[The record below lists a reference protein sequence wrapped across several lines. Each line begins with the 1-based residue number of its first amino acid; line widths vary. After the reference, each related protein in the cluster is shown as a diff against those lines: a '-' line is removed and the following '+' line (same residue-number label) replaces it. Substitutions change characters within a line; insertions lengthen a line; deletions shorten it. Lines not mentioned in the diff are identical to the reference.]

1 MPGTRLAVAT
11 LVLGM
16 QMPGAEMAVAAM
28 LMPGVVGAVA
38 VATMLAVM
46 VVLVPGAVVAAGAVV
61 AVAALVAVA
70 AVVVR
75 NEDEG
80 VPGKLVPVA
89 VPAGMARGMR
99 PLVART
105 RSLRIVQHPVEGSRG
120 NPEENRLAGGKVMS
134 ALPGVTLSIRGER
147 RLDAE
152 RGHREHRE
160 QRRER

>member
-16 QMPGAEMAVAAM
+16 LEPGAEMAVAAM
-28 LMPGVVGAVA
+28 LVAAVLMPGVVGAVA

-46 VVLVPGAVVAAGAVV
+46 VELVPVAAV
-61 AVAALVAVA
+61 AMA

-75 NEDEG
+75 SEDEG

-89 VPAGMARGMR
+89 VPAGMAAGMR